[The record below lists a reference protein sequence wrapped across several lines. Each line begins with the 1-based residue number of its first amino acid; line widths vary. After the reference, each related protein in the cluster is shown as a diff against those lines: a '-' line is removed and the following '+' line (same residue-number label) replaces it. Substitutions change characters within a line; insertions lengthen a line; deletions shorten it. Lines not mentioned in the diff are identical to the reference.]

1 MLLSS
6 FGPTVFK
13 YLSKGTELL
22 SKKAKD
28 KPASSTTVA
37 ITGMVAGLFGVS
49 PASAHAV
56 GGALQ
61 YIAALL
67 MAL

>member
-6 FGPTVFK
+6 IGPKVFG
-13 YLSKGTELL
+13 LLNKGTDFL
-22 SKKAKD
+22 SKKSKD

-37 ITGMVAGLFGVS
+37 IAGMVAGLFGVS

-61 YIAALL
+61 YVAALL